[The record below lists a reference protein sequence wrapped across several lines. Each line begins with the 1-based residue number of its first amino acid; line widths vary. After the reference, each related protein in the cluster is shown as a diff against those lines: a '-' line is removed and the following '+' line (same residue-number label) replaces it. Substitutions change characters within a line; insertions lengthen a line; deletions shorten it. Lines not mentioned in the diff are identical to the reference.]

1 MYKTYS
7 FKYFYELLV
16 IFVLLIILDQATKIF
31 ITKIMLN
38 NKFESIEIFP
48 FLNINNDKA

>member
-16 IFVLLIILDQATKIF
+16 IFVLLVILDQATKIL
-31 ITKIMLN
+31 IAKIMLN
-38 NKFESIEIFP
+38 NKHRYQILL
-48 FLNINNDKA
+48 LNIEVY